1 MYSFKPFRLSGRPI
15 GDFLSNAAGYGIIA
29 FAVGWLLGGGTLSV
43 PGFVRAAAPY
53 FLLMCGGSIG
63 STLPDVPGD
72 RAEGKRTTAVAFG
85 LRPATGIALVCL
97 LVGAVLGTINQ
108 DFVAQL
114 SGYAG
119 SLICFA
125 YLLRPGPLL
134 MESTYK
140 IGGAI
145 LVFSALPVLPVF
157 ISISGSVVL
166 GTWFYFRIRHGVQYP
181 SLRPASANKG

>member
-1 MYSFKPFRLSGRPI
+1 MSVS
-15 GDFLSNAAGYGIIA
+15 DFG
-29 FAVGWLLGGGTLSV
+29 
-43 PGFVRAAAPY
+43 RAAAPY

-97 LVGAVLGTINQ
+97 LFGAVLGTVNQ

-119 SLICFA
+119 SLICLA

-145 LVFSALPVLPVF
+145 LVVFALPVLPVF
-157 ISISGSVVL
+157 IPISGSVVL
-166 GTWFYFRIRHGVQYP
+166 GTWVYFRLRHGVQYP